1 MSKKDPIFWGAASI
15 FVLAIA
21 LFAVTQNQL
30 WLALLVGSYLLRPTL
45 ASLGIA
51 KKLVDE
57 RQMSIQ
63 YRSGNIGFAVMIVAC
78 IVLAVNQS
86 IKNDPSWEMFT
97 IILALGLAAKALV
110 NVVLVG
116 SYRDSGSKIIMA
128 AGALIALFASFELGN
143 GFSIGVLAGVAP
155 GLAIV
160 GIGWLARKF
169 PRSIGGTIFAITAVL
184 LYVILAKGFTTG
196 QITSALVVAVPLVT
210 AGFCLIVGDRK
221 DSDAEDGPT
230 GAIRSGPA

>member
-1 MSKKDPIFWGAASI
+1 MREKDPIFWGAASI
-15 FVLAIA
+15 FVLAIV

-45 ASLGIA
+45 ASFGIA
-51 KKLVDE
+51 RKLVDE

-63 YRSGNIGFAVMIVAC
+63 YRSGNIGFVVMIVAC
-78 IVLAVNQS
+78 IVLAVSQS

-97 IILALGLAAKALV
+97 IILVLGLAARALV

-116 SYRDSGSKIIMA
+116 NYRDSGSKIIMA
-128 AGALIALFASFELGN
+128 AGALMALFASFEMGN
-143 GFSIGVLAGVAP
+143 GFSIGALAGVVP

-160 GIGWLARKF
+160 GMGWLARKF

-184 LYVILAKGFTTG
+184 LYVILAKGFTIG
-196 QITSALVVAVPLVT
+196 QITTALVVSVPLAA
-210 AGFCLIVGDRK
+210 AGLCLIVGDRK
-221 DSDAEDGPT
+221 DSDADNRP
-230 GAIRSGPA
+230 APAFRSRPG

>member
-15 FVLAIA
+15 FVLAIV

-30 WLALLVGSYLLRPTL
+30 WLAMLVGSYLLRPTL

-51 KKLVDE
+51 KRLVDE
-57 RQMSIQ
+57 RLMSIQ
-63 YRSGNIGFAVMIVAC
+63 YRSGNVGFTVMIIAC
-78 IVLAVNQS
+78 IILAVIQN
-86 IKNDPSWEMFT
+86 IKNDPGWEMFT
-97 IILALGLAAKALV
+97 IILVLGLAAKALV

-116 SYRDSGSKIIMA
+116 NYRDSGSKIIMS

-143 GFSIGVLAGVAP
+143 GFSIGVLAQVAP

-169 PRSIGGTIFAITAVL
+169 PRSIGGAMFVITAVL
-184 LYVILAKGFTTG
+184 LYVILAKGFTIG
-196 QITSALVVAVPLVT
+196 QITTALVVSVPLVT
-210 AGFCLIVGDRK
+210 AGLCLIVGDRK
-221 DSDAEDGPT
+221 DSDGDAGL
-230 GAIRSGPA
+230 AKPANNR

>member
-1 MSKKDPIFWGAASI
+1 MSKKDPIFWAAASI
-15 FVLAIA
+15 FVLAIV

-45 ASLGIA
+45 ASVGIA
-51 KKLVDE
+51 KRLVDE

-63 YRSGNIGFAVMIVAC
+63 YRSGNVGFAVMIVAC
-78 IVLAVNQS
+78 IILAVIQN
-86 IKNDPSWEMFT
+86 IKNDPAWEMFT
-97 IILALGLAAKALV
+97 MILILGLAAKALV

-116 SYRDSGSKIIMA
+116 NYRDSGSKIIMA

-143 GFSIGVLAGVAP
+143 GFSIGALAGVAP

-169 PRSIGGTIFAITAVL
+169 PRSVGGTIFVVTAVL
-184 LYVILAKGFTTG
+184 LYVIIAKGLTIG
-196 QITSALVVAVPLVT
+196 QITTALVVSVPLIT
-210 AGFCLIVGDRK
+210 AGLCLIAGDRR
-221 DSDAEDGPT
+221 DSDEGDVLA
-230 GAIRSGPA
+230 RPANNR